1 MKIGVRCA
9 IIIFAV
15 FALILPARLHAR
27 IVTRAPTCC
36 GASCRVAEPAVS
48 GSRQPFGSSTFPHES
63 AVSTTTLYGGDPPVE
78 VRYDPLPPRRRVR
91 ARLCVIPRR
100 GVLGE
105 ARKLT
110 RDSLAHLAG
119 TARCVLYTRLHSH
132 ARGRSAQALTA
143 ARR

>member
-15 FALILPARLHAR
+15 FALVLPARLHAR

-63 AVSTTTLYGGDPPVE
+63 TVSTTTLYGGDPPVE
-78 VRYDPLPPRRRVR
+78 VRYDPLPPRPSRQ
-91 ARLCVIPRR
+91 
-100 GVLGE
+100 
-105 ARKLT
+105 
-110 RDSLAHLAG
+110 
-119 TARCVLYTRLHSH
+119 H
-132 ARGRSAQALTA
+132 AFASSNAMAS
-143 ARR
+143 